1 LEIDS
6 LLEAFRHR
14 SEHGIGGCSDIAQR
28 AAEVFLTSL
37 KSLAILVGRRLDYSE
52 TLNVEP

>member
-1 LEIDS
+1 LKIDS

-14 SEHGIGGCSDIAQR
+14 SEHGIGGCSDIAQC